1 MREHSC
7 RQHFT
12 RQPSSLSREA
22 GLALRE
28 KQDQQQLKTFT
39 RWWNSWLKEN
49 LAEGWSGITVTD
61 LCKEIKPGVISMHL
75 IELLSGTHSIEEKE
89 TPSTVFP

>member
-1 MREHSC
+1 M
-7 RQHFT
+7 
-12 RQPSSLSREA
+12 
-22 GLALRE
+22 ALRE

-39 RWWNSWLKEN
+39 RWWNLWLKEN